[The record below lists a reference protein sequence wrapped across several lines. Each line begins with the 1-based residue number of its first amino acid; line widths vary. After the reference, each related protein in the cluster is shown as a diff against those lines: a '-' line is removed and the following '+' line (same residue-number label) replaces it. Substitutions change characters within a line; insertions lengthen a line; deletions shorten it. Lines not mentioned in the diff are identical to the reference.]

1 MPDRR
6 YPGGRGSKLLTLL
19 FAFAVVA
26 TGCVTSIE
34 PRPVA
39 TGASPDPTATPA
51 PVEFTSGG
59 GQAIN
64 DEFDHDSRLEWWYY
78 SGHLESESGRVFG
91 FHFVVFKAVDGTGE
105 PNLIAQLGFLDV
117 ETGEYFELYRAAV
130 GFESGISGDGPMT
143 TRIADWSHTVS
154 STAGTHEFAAPNG
167 EIELSLQLEA
177 TAPVMLHNDIGWLP
191 TEAGATYYY
200 SWPRQSAT
208 GQLVLG
214 GENFE
219 VTGTVWFDHQW
230 GDFFVLGKPAGWQ
243 WFAVQLDDGASL
255 MITEVRGVSGDVVD
269 TYGTY
274 MSPTGDVRSLQGDAD
289 GIRVGSTNQ
298 WTSPSTGATYP
309 SGWTLEVGSLGL
321 DLELDPVALDQEIE
335 GGLPVGSAYWEGKVR
350 VSGSQNGRPVAG
362 DAYVELS
369 GYADPEPISWLHR

>member
-1 MPDRR
+1 
-6 YPGGRGSKLLTLL
+6 
-19 FAFAVVA
+19 
-26 TGCVTSIE
+26 
-34 PRPVA
+34 
-39 TGASPDPTATPA
+39 
-51 PVEFTSGG
+51 
-59 GQAIN
+59 
-64 DEFDHDSRLEWWYY
+64 
-78 SGHLESESGRVFG
+78 
-91 FHFVVFKAVDGTGE
+91 
-105 PNLIAQLGFLDV
+105 
-117 ETGEYFELYRAAV
+117 
-130 GFESGISGDGPMT
+130 MT

-208 GQLVLG
+208 GQLVIG

-321 DLELDPVALDQEIE
+321 ELELDPVALDQEIQ